1 MRFLVVLGVAGAV
14 LLLLAGIFVYALLPG
29 VVENRI
35 SASLQERYELEERP
49 AVKVSSSFPPE
60 LLLGRIDRVEASIDR
75 MTRGGVALRD
85 VRVDLEDVDVSVRS
99 LLEGDVERE
108 IGYVALRAEVPE
120 EEINAYLRENNL
132 GLAGGEMNVR
142 KSGVIY
148 RSEDALFGFP
158 ASVDLDLRVSVR
170 EHRQECVG
178 GPRTIEVVPSDLVVG
193 GFLLPPYVTRL
204 LSVESRTLEL
214 GELPLGTELKGVG
227 PEQNALVVR
236 AER

>member
-1 MRFLVVLGVAGAV
+1 MRFLVTLGLAVAV
-14 LLLLAGIFVYALLPG
+14 LLLFAGIFVYALLPG

-35 SASLQERYELEERP
+35 SANLQGRYGLEEEP
-49 AVKVSSSFPPE
+49 AVDVSSSFPPE
-60 LLLGRIDRVEASIDR
+60 LLLGRIDLVEVHIDR

-99 LLEGDVERE
+99 LLEGNVERE
-108 IGYVALRAEVPE
+108 IGYAALRAEVPE

-132 GLAGGEMNVR
+132 GLAGGEMNLR

-158 ASVDLDLRVSVR
+158 ASVDLDLRVA
-170 EHRQECVG
+170 
-178 GPRTIEVVPSDLVVG
+178 GPRTVEVVPSDLVVG
-193 GFLLPPYVTRL
+193 GFLLPPWVTDL

-227 PEQNALVVR
+227 SEQNALVVR

>member
-1 MRFLVVLGVAGAV
+1 MVLGAAVAV

-29 VVENRI
+29 VVESRI
-35 SASLQERYELEERP
+35 SANLQGRYGLEEEP
-49 AVKVSSSFPPE
+49 AVEVSSSFPPE
-60 LLLGRIDRVEASIDR
+60 LLLGRIDLVEVRIDR

-85 VRVDLEDVDVSVRS
+85 VQVDLEDVDVSVRS
-99 LLEGDVERE
+99 LLEGNVERE
-108 IGYVALRAEVPE
+108 IGYAALRAEVPE

-158 ASVDLDLRVSVR
+158 ASVDLDLRVA
-170 EHRQECVG
+170 
-178 GPRTIEVVPSDLVVG
+178 GPRTVEVVPSDLVVG
-193 GFLLPPYVTRL
+193 GFLLPPWVTDL
-204 LSVESRTLEL
+204 SSVESRTLEL
-214 GELPLGTELKGVG
+214 GELPLGTELQGVG
-227 PEQNALVVR
+227 SEQNALVVR

>member
-35 SASLQERYELEERP
+35 SANLQERYGLEERP

-60 LLLGRIDRVEASIDR
+60 LLLGRIDRVEVGIDR

-85 VRVDLEDVDVSVRS
+85 VRADLEDVDVSVRS

-158 ASVDLDLRVSVR
+158 ASVDLDLRV
-170 EHRQECVG
+170 G

-193 GFLLPPYVTRL
+193 GFLLPPYVTGL